1 MDENNKEQPIQIYG
15 TPDERLTT
23 INEAIYAV
31 LKGGQS
37 YQIGTRRIQRA
48 DLAQLY
54 SMQKQAQAET
64 LGEAKSALFTDC
76 VVGVFD
82 GR

>member
-1 MDENNKEQPIQIYG
+1 MPDTNNEQIPIFG
-15 TPDERLTT
+15 TPEERLTT

-37 YQIGTRRIQRA
+37 YQIGTRKLERA
-48 DLAQLY
+48 DLSQLY
-54 SMQKQAQAET
+54 AMQKQAQAEMMGT
-64 LGEAKSALFTDC
+64 ANSSLFTDC
-76 VVGVFD
+76 VVAVFD